1 MRGQNSSS
9 VIWLANKTNQ
19 QGNGEQQSN
28 KYCGYEQV
36 KAVKSVLHVCITMSQ
51 VIRCASCKDTEDK
64 VMGDRSRVSGVR
76 CAAAMDM

>member
-1 MRGQNSSS
+1 MRGQNSSG
-9 VIWLANKTNQ
+9 VTWLANKTNQ
-19 QGNGEQQSN
+19 QGNGEQQS